1 MPSLP
6 TGKPFLICCTHFIF
20 LFVFLFASSH
30 VRGASLREHRQ
41 RGSESQ
47 RGGGG
52 GGGDFLQNPNDDM
65 LKALEFIESL
75 RQRSGTSTGYDV
87 DDAEKLR
94 AMLRLA
100 PKEEEEEEEE
110 EDEGRENK
118 SEELLQAVLSTLQ
131 ETEKA
136 SKQTPPLRPRVQQ
149 HGIKPHRKMPLMFE
163 DEEEGEG
170 DEEEEGEE
178 EPDLAP
184 FKRTNE
190 NVEEKYTPQNLA
202 TLQSVFDELD
212 KMTSVK
218 TKRQEEE
225 EEGDEGE
232 DMFNVRNVAY
242 DDVGGDLA
250 HWGEGEEDKQE
261 EDRGIDYDEE
271 ADDEEEENYPVKRSK
286 DTDEVAN
293 LVDYYLL
300 KVLEK
305 TEEEEHKREIE
316 EEEKKREEEEK
327 KKRDTMDPRTIYQ
340 LIQISQKYQIPPED
354 LVDML
359 KTGETTKPRKPSPV
373 SPKKTHK
380 TPEETFFNRRFPDRQ
395 KTPEERRTE
404 EILSILG
411 LGGVEDRTPVR
422 KQYSSSPSSSRFHT
436 QPLTESSPSQ
446 QRRLPSGTL
455 KDDYDDTLDEDEL
468 AAYLAAQM
476 LAQYPINKN
485 RNNKVS
491 QKREEKSGAGSFE
504 QAIQAYFDQMDSDRK
519 EKRHTEEEEDED
531 KTKGF
536 DNEAVM
542 KLMSYLNPDTEE
554 SESDAKTEQE
564 K

>member
-6 TGKPFLICCTHFIF
+6 TGKPVLICCTHF

-30 VRGASLREHRQ
+30 VRGASLRQ

-52 GGGDFLQNPNDDM
+52 GDFLQSPNDDM

-75 RQRSGTSTGYDV
+75 RQRSGTSTGYEA

-94 AMLRLA
+94 AILRLA
-100 PKEEEEEEEE
+100 PNEEEEEEEEE
-110 EDEGRENK
+110 EDEGREDK

-136 SKQTPPLRPRVQQ
+136 SQQTPLRPRVQQ

-163 DEEEGEG
+163 DEEEG

-178 EPDLAP
+178 GPAP

-190 NVEEKYTPQNLA
+190 NVAEKYTPQNLA

-212 KMTSVK
+212 HMTSVK
-218 TKRQEEE
+218 TKRQDEEE
-225 EEGDEGE
+225 EEDEGE
-232 DMFNVRNVAY
+232 GVFNVRNVAY

-250 HWGEGEEDKQE
+250 DWGEG

-271 ADDEEEENYPVKRSK
+271 ADEDEEEKVKRSK

-300 KVLEK
+300 KVLER
-305 TEEEEHKREIE
+305 TE
-316 EEEKKREEEEK
+316 EEEKKREEEEEKREEEEEKKK
-327 KKRDTMDPRTIYQ
+327 KKRETMDPRTIYQ
-340 LIQISQKYQIPPED
+340 LIEISQKYQIPPED

-359 KTGETTKPRKPSPV
+359 STGESTKPRKPSPV
-373 SPKKTHK
+373 SPRKTHK
-380 TPEETFFNRRFPDRQ
+380 SPEGTFFNTRLPERR

-411 LGGVEDRTPVR
+411 LGGVEEKTPVR
-422 KQYSSSPSSSRFHT
+422 KQSTSASSSSRFHT
-436 QPLTESSPSQ
+436 LAEPSAS
-446 QRRLPSGTL
+446 QRRRFPSGTL
-455 KDDYDDTLDEDEL
+455 PDDYDDTLDEDEL

-476 LAQYPINKN
+476 LARYPISKH
-485 RNNKVS
+485 RNNKAS
-491 QKREEKSGAGSFE
+491 PKRGAGSFE
-504 QAIQAYFDQMDSDRK
+504 QNMQAHFDQR
-519 EKRHTEEEEDED
+519 EEEREERRHTEDEDE
-531 KTKGF
+531 TKGF

-542 KLMSYLNPDTEE
+542 KLMSYLNPDTDER
-554 SESDAKTEQE
+554 ESDATPGQE

>member
-6 TGKPFLICCTHFIF
+6 TGKPSLICCTHFLF
-20 LFVFLFASSH
+20 LFLFASSH
-30 VRGASLREHRQ
+30 VRGASLRQ

-52 GGGDFLQNPNDDM
+52 DFLQSPNDDM

-75 RQRSGTSTGYDV
+75 RQRSGTRTGYEA

-110 EDEGRENK
+110 EEGRENK

-136 SKQTPPLRPRVQQ
+136 SKQTPLRPRVQQ

-178 EPDLAP
+178 GPAP

-218 TKRQEEE
+218 TKRQREEE

-232 DMFNVRNVAY
+232 DVFNVRNVAY

-250 HWGEGEEDKQE
+250 DWGEGEEE
-261 EDRGIDYDEE
+261 EEGRGVDYDEE
-271 ADDEEEENYPVKRSK
+271 ADDDEEEEKYPVKRSK

-300 KVLEK
+300 KVLER

-327 KKRDTMDPRTIYQ
+327 KKRDTMDQRTIYQ

-359 KTGETTKPRKPSPV
+359 STGETAKPRKPSPV
-373 SPKKTHK
+373 PPKKTHK
-380 TPEETFFNRRFPDRQ
+380 SPEGTFFNTRVPERR

-411 LGGVEDRTPVR
+411 LGGVEDKTPVR
-422 KQYSSSPSSSRFHT
+422 KESSSSSSSSAPPSSRFHT
-436 QPLTESSPSQ
+436 VAEPPASQ
-446 QRRLPSGTL
+446 RRRLPSGTL
-455 KDDYDDTLDEDEL
+455 QDDYDDTLDEDEL

-476 LAQYPINKN
+476 LARYPVNKH

-491 QKREEKSGAGSFE
+491 PTREEQRGAGSFE
-504 QAIQAYFDQMDSDRK
+504 QNIQAYFDQMEEETK
-519 EKRHTEEEEDED
+519 EKRHTEDEEDED

-542 KLMSYLNPDTEE
+542 KLMSYLNPDTDERE
-554 SESDAKTEQE
+554 RDATTERE